1 MANNYY
7 GHWSGRKVKMGDKVL
22 LARSAALAP
31 KFLGS
36 VMTHEPPGEVIGET
50 ITGDTKISWRLR
62 LCYTFK
68 ALEAWG
74 LSDYSGVSRIH
85 STEMQDWILMIEWNA
100 VPTVL
105 RMTISIRFWQMTV
118 LDTVEVSIN
127 KERFPIKRLQPFFF
141 SNIISTKPGCI
152 RLSVFLPGR
161 PPAAALSAVAFCSLM
176 ATITLNGPP
185 LFLSTVKGVFL
196 FQENHIWMYTK
207 PFVHRAL
214 HPWYPSS
221 HRPFNTVDSG
231 DQTGFGL
238 HFILSC

>member
-1 MANNYY
+1 
-7 GHWSGRKVKMGDKVL
+7 MGDKVL

-50 ITGDTKISWRLR
+50 ITGDTKISWRLK

-118 LDTVEVSIN
+118 LDTVEV
-127 KERFPIKRLQPFFF
+127 
-141 SNIISTKPGCI
+141 
-152 RLSVFLPGR
+152 R
-161 PPAAALSAVAFCSLM
+161 PVIH
-176 ATITLNGPP
+176 TR
-185 LFLSTVKGVFL
+185 
-196 FQENHIWMYTK
+196 
-207 PFVHRAL
+207 HRG
-214 HPWYPSS
+214 Y
-221 HRPFNTVDSG
+221 
-231 DQTGFGL
+231 
-238 HFILSC
+238 

>member
-1 MANNYY
+1 MLKYKYISVIILLVSFFKKAFGLY
-7 GHWSGRKVKMGDKVL
+7 GHLCSVHVL
-22 LARSAALAP
+22 
-31 KFLGS
+31 
-36 VMTHEPPGEVIGET
+36 
-50 ITGDTKISWRLR
+50 SW
-62 LCYTFK
+62 F
-68 ALEAWG
+68 
-74 LSDYSGVSRIH
+74 
-85 STEMQDWILMIEWNA
+85 
-100 VPTVL
+100 
-105 RMTISIRFWQMTV
+105 
-118 LDTVEVSIN
+118 
-127 KERFPIKRLQPFFF
+127 FPIIPELSNRHQQGKVSHKKTSTFFF

-207 PFVHRAL
+207 PFVYRAL